1 MKFEF
6 INYETKKKI
15 NFETE
20 KHLIAIYGKNGSG
33 KTTFSRI
40 NLFDSKYVF
49 NEDFI
54 YSNVFNVSEKGF
66 TQTSITKENFS
77 GLWLGENIVKI
88 RQEISKI
95 REQEKEIKENYQQ
108 IASKYVKF
116 FSEQGIPFN
125 YEQKTKEIKNDN
137 FNLTDEDITVQAS
150 KYIASYTFKTD
161 IKNKTELKE
170 KINYLKKNDIYNNL
184 ILKIQNNKLLSELLL
199 KEKNNYV
206 TILNKRIDILKKN
219 QEIIKKTENIF
230 KEDEITDDIKIKV
243 HEWYLIHEKKDHCIF
258 CGNKNI
264 NESLE
269 KWKTVFT
276 NTNIIEKQDIIKDLD
291 NIIDDCTKIVNE
303 KIYKSVDEEIINY
316 INTITE
322 KIKIAKSMI
331 EIGIYENINF
341 DLNIKNIKI
350 IEIRELT
357 NNIINYSMNLSINS
371 IEFYYNAQLYN
382 ENLRKTKTNE
392 LDKLMDTE
400 GEIIARNI
408 NDIFKNLG
416 LNKNINITVDKHSV
430 PHKFAYS
437 ITNHKDVNELSD
449 GQKHKLAL
457 AIFINSIINDD
468 LTNKVIVIDD
478 PVVSL
483 DISSYILFK
492 QFLVS
497 ELIKEK
503 FKDSTK
509 LILLT
514 HDITYLYIQLSNI
527 FNDNNMKN
535 DTCVYKLSSDKISE
549 IPIDYI
555 KTDDISLFKLA
566 LSKCSNIQELK
577 SLNVITNK
585 IFRIIIDIRLRFYGI
600 SDTSEVGHQLLPIDN
615 DKKELLQTYSNHLS
629 KVSRQNNPILCDIY
643 NSILYIKNTAELF
656 GINDFI
662 SNKELNNIKN
672 IISNN
677 INGNISDDIFNVINS
692 ISSFLKKTTNKEMKG
707 YVEHTRVSYT
717 RNLIG
722 LSLDDF
728 FE

>member
-1 MKFEF
+1 MKLDFF
-6 INYETKKKI
+6 NYETRKKI

-54 YSNVFNVSEKGF
+54 YSNVFNVSDKGF
-66 TQTSITKENFS
+66 AQTSTTKENFS

-88 RQEISKI
+88 RQEIAKI
-95 REQEKEIKENYQQ
+95 REQEKEIKDNSQQ
-108 IASKYVKF
+108 IANKYIKF
-116 FSEQGIPFN
+116 FSEHGIPFN
-125 YEQKTKEIKNDN
+125 YEQKVKELKNDI
-137 FNLTDEDITVQAS
+137 FNLTNENINVQAS
-150 KYIASYTFKTD
+150 KYVASHIFKTD
-161 IKNKTELKE
+161 IKNKDDLKQ
-170 KINYLKKNDIYNNL
+170 KINCLKKNDIYNNL

-199 KEKNNYV
+199 KEKNNYI
-206 TILNKRIDILKKN
+206 TILNNKIDVLKKN
-219 QEIIKKTENIF
+219 QQIIKETENIF
-230 KEDEITDDIKIKV
+230 KEEEITDDIKMKV
-243 HEWYLIHEKKDHCIF
+243 HEWYLIHENKDHCIF

-264 NESLE
+264 NDSLE
-269 KWKTVFT
+269 KWKKVFT
-276 NTNIIEKQDIIKDLD
+276 NANIKEKQNIIKELD
-291 NIIDDCTKIVNE
+291 NIIDDCNKITSE
-303 KIYKSVDEEIINY
+303 KIYKSADEEIIDY

-322 KIKIAKSMI
+322 KIKVAKSMI
-331 EIGIYENINF
+331 ETGNYENINF

-350 IEIRELT
+350 IEIKELT
-357 NNIINYSMNLSINS
+357 DNIINYSINQSINS
-371 IEFYYNAQLYN
+371 IEFYYNAQLYT
-382 ENLRKTKTNE
+382 EKLKKIKTNE

-400 GEIIARNI
+400 GETIARNI
-408 NDIFKNLG
+408 NNIFRDLG
-416 LNKNINITVDKHSV
+416 LNKNINISVDKHSV

-437 ITNHKDVNELSD
+437 ITNHKNINELSD

-457 AIFINSIINDD
+457 AIFMNSIINDD
-468 LTNKVIVIDD
+468 LTDKVIVIDD
-478 PVVSL
+478 PVVAL

-497 ELIKEK
+497 KLIKEK

-535 DTCVYKLSSDKISE
+535 DTVVYKLSSDNISE

-566 LSKCSNIQELK
+566 LLKCSNVQELK
-577 SLNVITNK
+577 ILNTITNK

-600 SDTSEVGHQLLPIDN
+600 SDTSEVGHQLLPIDS
-615 DKKELLQTYSNHLS
+615 DKKEMLQTYSNHLS
-629 KVSRQNNPILCDIY
+629 KVSRQNNPVLCDIY
-643 NSILYIKNTAELF
+643 NSFLYIKNTAELF

-662 SNKELNNIKN
+662 SDKELNDIKN

-677 INGNISDDIFNVINS
+677 INGIISDDIFNVINS
-692 ISSFLKKTTNKEMKG
+692 ISTFLKKTPNKEMKG

>member
-1 MKFEF
+1 MKFDF
-6 INYETKKKI
+6 FNYETKKKI

-40 NLFDSKYVF
+40 NLFDNKYVF
-49 NEDFI
+49 NDDFI
-54 YSNVFNVSEKGF
+54 YSNVFNVLDKGF
-66 TQTSITKENFS
+66 IQTSTTKENFS

-95 REQEKEIKENYQQ
+95 REQEKEIKEISQQ
-108 IASKYVKF
+108 IANKYIKL

-125 YEQKTKEIKNDN
+125 YESIIKELKNDI
-137 FNLTDEDITVQAS
+137 FNLTDEDIKIQAS
-150 KYIASYTFKTD
+150 KYVASHKFKTD
-161 IKNKTELKE
+161 IKDKDGLTE

-184 ILKIQNNKLLSELLL
+184 ILKIQSNKLLSELLL
-199 KEKNNYV
+199 KDKNNYV
-206 TILNKRIDILKKN
+206 TILNNRINILKKN
-219 QEIIKKTENIF
+219 QEIIRKTENIF
-230 KEDEITDDIKIKV
+230 KEEEITDNIKEQV
-243 HEWYLIHEKKDHCIF
+243 YEWYLIHTNKDHCIF

-264 NESLE
+264 NDSLE

-276 NTNIIEKQDIIKDLD
+276 NKNIKEKQNIINELD
-291 NIIDDCTKIVNE
+291 NIIDDCNKIINE
-303 KIYKSVDEEIINY
+303 KIYKSVDEEIIDY

-322 KIKIAKSMI
+322 KIKTAKSMI
-331 EIGIYENINF
+331 EKGDYENINF

-350 IEIRELT
+350 IEIKELT
-357 NNIINYSMNLSINS
+357 NNIINYYINQSINS

-382 ENLRKTKTNE
+382 ENLRKDKTNE

-400 GEIIARNI
+400 GEIIAKNI
-408 NDIFKNLG
+408 NDIFRDLG
-416 LNKNINITVDKHSV
+416 LNKNINITVDKRSV

-437 ITNHKDVNELSD
+437 ITNHKDINELSD

-457 AIFINSIINDD
+457 AIFMNSIINDD

-492 QFLVS
+492 QFLIS
-497 ELIKEK
+497 KLIKEK

-535 DTCVYKLSSDKISE
+535 DTIVYKLSNDNISE

-566 LSKCSNIQELK
+566 LLKCSNIQELK
-577 SLNVITNK
+577 ILNTITNK

-615 DKKELLQTYSNHLS
+615 YKKETLQTYSNHLS
-629 KVSRQNNPILCDIY
+629 KVARQNNPKLSDIY
-643 NSILYIKNTAELF
+643 NSFLYIKNTAELF

-662 SNKELNNIKN
+662 NDKELNDIKN
-672 IISNN
+672 IITNN

-692 ISSFLKKTTNKEMKG
+692 ISNFLKKTTNKEMKG